1 MTLADLSIHRPVFA
15 WMLMGAL
22 MFFSTICF
30 FHLGVSQLPE
40 ASQPILTI
48 SVR

>member
-1 MTLADLSIHRPVFA
+1 MILSDISIRRPVFA

-22 MFFSTICF
+22 MLFGAICF

-40 ASQPILTI
+40 ATQPC
-48 SVR
+48 